1 MIPFEKRKNQ
11 LEKTKKSV
19 LVYLLL
25 AFALSTVCYV
35 IWIRAGKA
43 GDGMSP
49 ILMCC
54 PAAVALTVRGIFYR
68 GEKLLGW
75 NPCKFSFLL
84 AGIMIPVLYLGVSY
98 GIYWLVSGA
107 SRIGALNPIAAVVA
121 TYTTHSHAG
130 FIVVLI
136 FILVSLFTAAGEEVG
151 WRGFLLPQL
160 AKLRG
165 ETAAIVI
172 TGLIWGIWHMP
183 LIIAGL
189 YLPGISLWFKLP
201 MFLLQTVSMTAIL
214 GILRLRSGSVWPA
227 VLVHASH
234 NFFDQ
239 VICQPL
245 TNSASSMYFVGETGI
260 LTLLAMILSAAA
272 AKKFFSPKTTADPA

>member
-1 MIPFEKRKNQ
+1 MEKA
-11 LEKTKKSV
+11 KKSV

-25 AFALSTVCYV
+25 AFALSTICYV

-49 ILMCC
+49 ILMWC
-54 PAAVALTVRGIFYR
+54 PAAAALTVRGIFYR
-68 GEKLLGW
+68 GERLLGW
-75 NPCKFSFLL
+75 NPCRYSFLL

-98 GIYWLVSGA
+98 GIYWLVSGT
-107 SRIGALNPIAAVVA
+107 SRIGSLNPVAAAVSA
-121 TYTTHSHAG
+121 HTTHSGAG
-130 FIVVLI
+130 VVVVVVIVSI
-136 FILVSLFTAAGEEVG
+136 IVSIFTAAGEEIG

-172 TGLIWGIWHMP
+172 TGVIWGIWHMP
-183 LIIAGL
+183 IIIAGL

-227 VLVHASH
+227 VLLHASH

-245 TNSASSMYFVGETGI
+245 TNSASSTYFVGETGI
-260 LTLLAMILSAAA
+260 VTLLAVILCAAA
-272 AKKFFSPKTTADPA
+272 AKKIFSPKKTVGREPA

>member
-1 MIPFEKRKNQ
+1 MEKA
-11 LEKTKKSV
+11 KKSV
-19 LVYLLL
+19 LIYLLL

-54 PAAVALTVRGIFYR
+54 PAAAALTVRGTFYR

-84 AGIMIPVLYLGVSY
+84 AGVVIPPLYLGVSY

-107 SRIGALNPIAAVVA
+107 SRIGTLNPVAAVVSA
-121 TYTTHSHAG
+121 HTSHSGAG
-130 FIVVLI
+130 LIVVLI
-136 FILVSLFTAAGEEVG
+136 VILVNIVIAAGEEIG

-160 AKLRG
+160 AKLGG
-165 ETAAIVI
+165 EKAAIGI

-183 LIIAGL
+183 IIIAGL
-189 YLPGISLWFKLP
+189 YLPGCPLWFKLP

-227 VLVHASH
+227 VLLHASH

-239 VICQPL
+239 AICQPL
-245 TNSASSMYFVGETGI
+245 TNSASSTFFVGETGI
-260 LTLLAMILSAAA
+260 LTLLAIILSAIA
-272 AKKFFSPKTTADPA
+272 AKKFFSPKETARREPA